1 MFQTPAAAILF
12 YAFTGGW
19 WRQFWHDLTEIV
31 EYAKAGPFEL
41 WVIQRAIEGVTS
53 LAEWHM
59 MTTRSECP
67 SWSQANEPAVV
78 K

>member
-1 MFQTPAAAILF
+1 MHLRVA
-12 YAFTGGW
+12 GGA
-19 WRQFWHDLTEIV
+19 QFWHDLTEIV